1 MSKQSE
7 FRKLSAI
14 ELLLFLICFIIGPFV
29 FTMPNILLSL
39 AYCVILLVLII
50 ALNTLDRIKRKES
63 RLLTLPLYYRMII
76 KILTFSYILGIILI
90 IINDSHFYKYLMI
103 PVIFCYLYVGG
114 MILYYLI
121 NFFYVLVLRR
131 VFPFEK
137 SIKKE
142 HMLANTSLKK
152 LSRFIETGDQHK
164 YLTLYILNW
173 CLYLSIICFFML
185 LVYKYFPLP
194 NFYENK
200 GLSSWINRKS
210 YITFFNL
217 VSLISLTVTIYTVTI
232 PILKKIIDN
241 ARKSYNEENKK
252 WK

>member
-7 FRKLSAI
+7 FRKLSTI

-29 FTMPNILLSL
+29 FTMPNILLSM

-50 ALNTLDRIKRKES
+50 VLNTLDRIKRKES
-63 RLLTLPLYYRMII
+63 RLLPLYYRMII
-76 KILTFSYILGIILI
+76 KILTLSYILGILLI
-90 IINDSHFYKYLMI
+90 ILNDSNLYKYIMI
-103 PVIFCYLYVGG
+103 PVIFGYLYVGG

-121 NFFYVLVLRR
+121 NFFYVLLLRR

-137 SIKKE
+137 LIKKE
-142 HMLANTSLKK
+142 YKIANTSLKK
-152 LSRFIETGDQHK
+152 LSRYIDSGDQHK

-173 CLYLSIICFFML
+173 CLYMSIVCFFML
-185 LVYKYFPLP
+185 LVYKHFPFP

-200 GLSSWINRKS
+200 GLSSWINRQS

-232 PILKKIIDN
+232 PTLKKIIDN
-241 ARKSYNEENKK
+241 ARKSYNEENEK